1 MSGGES
7 VRAGGTI
14 CGVAYAA
21 VLLVLAWARTL
32 EAAFLAAG
40 AAALALAV
48 ALAWRRGRSV
58 GVARWSSQPG
68 ATALLLAV
76 ACAALAVAC
85 AAGLVA
91 ERRLARL
98 DRDWERLA
106 AEREA
111 RLARELDRG
120 MERLIE
126 RCRLAALRAA
136 ERAARPDRGDMFAVL
151 GSLRAQ
157 AGVAAL
163 ALFDEAGE
171 LIAWAGEHRGALPPE
186 AKVGSRPVL
195 YAERPLFGYLYV
207 SQPVEGRGERVVA
220 AALLQTGFV
229 LEQQGAAGFADR
241 FAAAMGARP
250 YFAPGPGPEG
260 AWSLIAGADTVLHAQ
275 FEPTARAEWRM
286 GIAQTARRT
295 VVPLALVALALLSAA
310 WLRWFGGRGRRRGI
324 VASAPLLGATLALII
339 APLGAMAGADSLFS
353 PALYLLPTLGEPT
366 LGRLLAVLLPLAA
379 LIAVAR
385 PVNLGARANGLALAV
400 GAAAVAI
407 GFAGGLRL
415 IVAGAAPSLLEG
427 GWAYWGAVQGAA
439 VLTLT
444 MVAALALPQGRPGRV
459 RVGAL
464 AGGAALC
471 AALAGLVL
479 LRWRLMQRIDAWMPM
494 LWAAPFALLAA
505 GIAPYAGRASRI
517 ARWLIAGWLAAS
529 AVLPHLWVTEVQ
541 AKLNAAER
549 ELATLGSRP
558 DPFLDYLLHRFADE
572 ALRRDARGEDGVE
585 MLYRAWVG
593 SGLAREA
600 YPARIRLWRPGG
612 PRLELAVGDAESVR
626 RAPGVPDRRLRE
638 AIDRARASGLP
649 SLEPTFG
656 TGGGGQILAV
666 PLGGAGAVTVVVP
679 PRRSLSRATVLAP
692 ILGGEPIAD
701 TRLTLVPVAR
711 VGGHATQQAQW
722 VPTETGW
729 RSEKR
734 LRYPDGEYHAH
745 LELRLA
751 GIGVLAAR
759 GALLLAMDLA
769 VLTLLWA
776 IGRTARGEPPS
787 PPGGWTAWTGSFR
800 ARVTLALFAF
810 FLLPTI
816 VFGAAAYRALA
827 GEAARAARV
836 VAERAA
842 AQAVEAFAELPGNWR
857 AISERIGE
865 EVLYYHRGELAQG
878 SSPEVVELGLFGAW
892 MPPSVYAVLQTGEE
906 MGVVE
911 MRTLGRRPYIV
922 AYRRLPAGTVAVP
935 VSMTAGE
942 ASVRQAELA
951 HLILFAALL
960 GGLLSL
966 GLSLLVGR
974 ALARPIGQ
982 LRRAAAAVGAGR
994 LMVRLPES
1002 GAGEFGQLFASFNRM
1017 ARRLRDARAKELHTA
1032 RVLAWGEMS
1041 RQVAHEIK
1049 NPLTPIKLAVQHLRR
1064 AYKDGRPEFGGILET
1079 NVEQILTEIDRLTE
1093 IARAFS
1099 RYGAPPEAAGP
1110 VEDVDVAAA
1119 IHEALTL
1126 YRSDTAVRFRV
1137 EVEEGLPRVRARAG
1151 ELKEVLLNLLENAYT
1166 ALEGRG
1172 TITVSAKRDRERV
1185 ELTVRDDGP
1194 GIPPELVPRIFE
1206 PHFSTRSAGTGLGL
1220 AIVRRLVEGWGGAL
1234 SAESELGQGTAIRIR
1249 LPVSRVSI
1257 AASGS

>member
-1 MSGGES
+1 MSGG
-7 VRAGGTI
+7 VPARAHGLL
-14 CGVAYAA
+14 CGIAYAA
-21 VLLVLAWARTL
+21 VILVLAWARTL

-40 AAALALAV
+40 ASALAGGAAFWWHRRAAV
-48 ALAWRRGRSV
+48 HRAT
-58 GVARWSSQPG
+58 ARPG
-68 ATALLLAV
+68 ATALLLAATGFALAA
-76 ACAALAVAC
+76 ACAT
-85 AAGLVA
+85 GLVVD
-91 ERRLARL
+91 ERLARL
-98 DRDWERLA
+98 EADWSRLA
-106 AEREA
+106 ASRDA

-126 RCRLAALRAA
+126 RSRLAAARAA
-136 ERAARPDRGDMFAVL
+136 ARAARPERGDMFAAL
-151 GSLRAQ
+151 GEIRART
-157 AGVAAL
+157 GVAAL
-163 ALFDEAGE
+163 ALLDESGE

-186 AKVGSRPVL
+186 AKLGERAVL

-207 SQPVEGRGERVVA
+207 SQRVEGRGERVVA
-220 AALLQTGFV
+220 AALLQTGLV
-229 LEQQGAAGFADR
+229 LEREGAAGFADR
-241 FAAAMGARP
+241 FAEQMGARP
-250 YFAPGPGPEG
+250 YFAPGPGPAA
-260 AWSLIAGADTVLHAQ
+260 AWSLVAGADTVLHAR
-275 FEPTARAEWRM
+275 FEPTSRAEWRAE
-286 GIAQTARRT
+286 IAQTGRRT
-295 VVPLALVALALLSAA
+295 AVPMALIGLVLLAAA
-310 WLRWFGGRGRRRGI
+310 WLRAHRGRRGL
-324 VASAPLLGATLALII
+324 ATAAPLLGMALALVV
-339 APLGAMAGADSLFS
+339 APLGAVAGADSLFS

-385 PVNLGARANGLALAV
+385 PANVEGRARGFALGV
-400 GAAAVAI
+400 GAAVVAI

-415 IVAGAAPSLLEG
+415 IIAGAAPSLLEG

-439 VLTLT
+439 FLVLT

-459 RVGAL
+459 RVGAI

-471 AALAGLVL
+471 VLLAGLVL
-479 LRWRLMQRIDAWMPM
+479 LRWRLTQRIDAWMPL
-494 LWAAPFALLAA
+494 LWAAPFALLAI
-505 GIAPYAGRASRI
+505 GIMPYTGRASRI
-517 ARWLIAGWLAAS
+517 VRWLLAGWLAAS
-529 AVLPHLWVTEVQ
+529 AVLPHLWVIEVG

-549 ELATLGSRP
+549 ELATLGTRP

-572 ALRRDARGEDGVE
+572 AVRRDVRGEEGVE
-585 MLYRAWVG
+585 MLYRAWVA

-600 YPARIRLWRPGG
+600 YPARIRLWRPGA

-626 RAPGVPDRRLRE
+626 RAPGVPDRRLQE
-638 AIDRARASGLP
+638 AIERARAGGMPL
-649 SLEPTFG
+649 LEPTFRA
-656 TGGGGQILAV
+656 GGGGQILAV
-666 PLGGAGAVTVVVP
+666 PLAGEKAVTVVVP
-679 PRRSLSRATVLAP
+679 PRRSLGRATVLAP
-692 ILGGEPIAD
+692 ILGGEPAAA
-701 TRLTLVPVAR
+701 TRLALVPVAR
-711 VGGHATQQAQW
+711 AEGAVTQEARWVATEA
-722 VPTETGW
+722 GW
-729 RSEKR
+729 RSEKL
-734 LRYPDGEYHAH
+734 LRYPDGLYHAH
-745 LELRLA
+745 LEVRLS
-751 GIGVLAAR
+751 GLGVLAAR

-769 VLTLLWA
+769 LLALLWVT
-776 IGRTARGEPPS
+776 GRTARGEPPS
-787 PPGGWTAWTGSFR
+787 PPGGWTAWAGSFR

-842 AQAVEAFAELPGNWR
+842 GQAVAAFAELPGNWR
-857 AISERIGE
+857 AISERVGE
-865 EVLYYHRGELAQG
+865 EVLYYHRGELARA

-892 MPPSVYAVLQTGEE
+892 MPPSVYDALQTGEE

-911 MRTLGRRPYIV
+911 TRTLGHRRYVV

-935 VSMTAGE
+935 VSLTAGD
-942 ASVRQAELA
+942 ASMRQGELA

-982 LRRAAAAVGAGR
+982 LRRGAAAIGAGR
-994 LMVRLPES
+994 LHVRLPET

-1017 ARRLRDARAKELHTA
+1017 ARRLREARAKELHTA

-1064 AYKDGRPEFGGILET
+1064 AYKDGRPEFGQILDA

-1110 VEDVDVAAA
+1110 VEDVDVAASVR
-1119 IHEALTL
+1119 EALTL
-1126 YRSDTAVRFRV
+1126 YRSDRAVRFHA
-1137 EVEEGLPRVRARAG
+1137 EVEEDLPRVRARAG

-1166 ALEGRG
+1166 ALEGGG
-1172 TITVSAKRDRERV
+1172 TVTVSAKRDRERV
-1185 ELTVRDDGP
+1185 EVTVRDDGP
-1194 GIPPELVPRIFE
+1194 GIPPELLSRIFE

-1234 SAESELGQGTAIRIR
+1234 IAESVLGQGTAIRIR
-1249 LPVSRVSI
+1249 LPVSKVPIS
-1257 AASGS
+1257 ASGS